1 MDNTDLSY
9 VRWYEKNIILRIIDK
24 YWQNHIDTMDK
35 LRSHTNLVQYAQKN
49 PYQVYTQEGSKKF
62 DEMLSNI
69 AYDAMTEIFKDRL
82 GAESLITSEMENDP
96 IFRQLVDN
104 IILDDMP
111 DDERE
116 ELIVNMYKNVK
127 SQIEQNI
134 NDANRLRKWII
145 SSQIYVYPYILGLKW
160 NII

>member
-1 MDNTDLSY
+1 
-9 VRWYEKNIILRIIDK
+9 
-24 YWQNHIDTMDK
+24 
-35 LRSHTNLVQYAQKN
+35 
-49 PYQVYTQEGSKKF
+49 

-134 NDANRLRKWII
+134 NLT
-145 SSQIYVYPYILGLKW
+145 W
-160 NII
+160 NYSFSKLLASFMFCSIC

>member
-1 MDNTDLSY
+1 
-9 VRWYEKNIILRIIDK
+9 
-24 YWQNHIDTMDK
+24 
-35 LRSHTNLVQYAQKN
+35 
-49 PYQVYTQEGSKKF
+49 
-62 DEMLSNI
+62 
-69 AYDAMTEIFKDRL
+69 
-82 GAESLITSEMENDP
+82 MENDP

-134 NDANRLRKWII
+134 NDANSLE
-145 SSQIYVYPYILGLKW
+145 
-160 NII
+160 NE

>member
-1 MDNTDLSY
+1 
-9 VRWYEKNIILRIIDK
+9 
-24 YWQNHIDTMDK
+24 
-35 LRSHTNLVQYAQKN
+35 
-49 PYQVYTQEGSKKF
+49 
-62 DEMLSNI
+62 
-69 AYDAMTEIFKDRL
+69 
-82 GAESLITSEMENDP
+82 
-96 IFRQLVDN
+96 
-104 IILDDMP
+104 MP

>member
-1 MDNTDLSY
+1 
-9 VRWYEKNIILRIIDK
+9 
-24 YWQNHIDTMDK
+24 NHIDTMDK

-116 ELIVNMYKNVK
+116 ELIV
-127 SQIEQNI
+127 
-134 NDANRLRKWII
+134 
-145 SSQIYVYPYILGLKW
+145 
-160 NII
+160 

>member
-1 MDNTDLSY
+1 MMQWQKSSKTDL
-9 VRWYEKNIILRIIDK
+9 ELK
-24 YWQNHIDTMDK
+24 
-35 LRSHTNLVQYAQKN
+35 
-49 PYQVYTQEGSKKF
+49 
-62 DEMLSNI
+62 
-69 AYDAMTEIFKDRL
+69 
-82 GAESLITSEMENDP
+82 SLITSEMENDP

-134 NDANRLRKWII
+134 NDANSLE
-145 SSQIYVYPYILGLKW
+145 
-160 NII
+160 NE